1 MALKGVIAAAALL
14 ALCGAAGVAQ
24 AKTTEKE
31 PRNDYH
37 WSFEGPFGKFDQQQL
52 QRGFKVYQ
60 EVCSACHSMNLMAYR
75 NLGQPGGPF
84 YDPKYKNPADNP
96 YAKAIAAETKVA
108 DIDSETGDA
117 NTRPAT
123 PADHF
128 KAPFA
133 NEAAARASNGGA
145 LPPDLSV
152 IAKGREEGPRYIYS
166 ILTGYKPPPAGLT
179 VPPGKYYN
187 PYMPGDLGSFWKG
200 DPKKV
205 PEGGFI
211 AMPFQLT
218 PGRVTFDDK
227 TPSTTD
233 QQAKDVVAF
242 LMWSAEPMMEQ
253 RKQMGLAVMI
263 FLLLFAGV
271 VYGAYRNIWRNVSH

>member
-1 MALKGVIAAAALL
+1 MARKGVIIAAALL
-14 ALCGAAGVAQ
+14 ALGAASVAQ
-24 AKTTEKE
+24 AKTTEREAE
-31 PRNDYH
+31 PPH
-37 WSFEGPFGKFDQQQL
+37 GGWSFNGPFGKFDQAEL

-60 EVCSACHSMNLMAYR
+60 EVCSSCHSMSLMSYR

-96 YAKAIAAETKVA
+96 YAKAIAAEMKVA

-117 NTRPAT
+117 TTRPAT
-123 PADHF
+123 PADRF

-152 IAKGREEGPRYIYS
+152 IAKGREHGPDYIYS
-166 ILTGYKPPPAGLT
+166 LLSGYQPPPAGLT

-187 PYMPGDLGSFWKG
+187 PYMPGDLASFWKG

-211 AMPFQLT
+211 SMPFQLA
-218 PGRVTFDDK
+218 PGRVTFDDG
-227 TPSTTD
+227 TPSTTK
-233 QQAKDVVAF
+233 QQAKDVAAF
-242 LMWSAEPMMEQ
+242 LMWTAEPMMEQ

-263 FLLLFAGV
+263 FLLLFAVV
-271 VYGAYRNIWRNVSH
+271 VYGAYRNVWRNVSH